1 MTRTQVLQEIRQM
14 RFEEACRGWQARRL
28 TKEEAARL
36 LGGCERTFRC
46 SVDRYEDEG
55 LDGLADKRLGEVSA
69 RRAPI
74 DEIPLAQRARLA
86 VRTET
91 LYRERYEGWNVK
103 RFYSFYRR
111 EHAGTRSYT
120 VRLIRQTESLPTGSL
135 AGLGRAPCA
144 DRAPGSVL
152 SRNR

>member
-36 LGGCERTFRC
+36 L
-46 SVDRYEDEG
+46 V
-55 LDGLADKRLGEVSA
+55 
-69 RRAPI
+69 
-74 DEIPLAQRARLA
+74 

>member
-1 MTRTQVLQEIRQM
+1 M
-14 RFEEACRGWQARRL
+14 
-28 TKEEAARL
+28 
-36 LGGCERTFRC
+36 
-46 SVDRYEDEG
+46 DRYEDEG

-74 DEIPLAQRARLA
+74 DEIPLAQRARLV

>member
-36 LGGCERTFRC
+36 LGGCERTFRR

-74 DEIPLAQRARLA
+74 DEIPLAQRARLM

-91 LYRERYEGWNVK
+91 LYRERYEG

-135 AGLGRAPCA
+135 AGLGRALCA